1 MLAKTFSASVV
12 GLDANTIEI
21 EVNATNDG
29 DERLLQIVGL
39 PDTAVRES
47 KQRVLSAIFSSS
59 YYPPVGFTIINL
71 APADLKKEGAA
82 FDLPIALGVLAADGA
97 VNRESLEKIMTIGEL
112 ALDGTI
118 RQIKGALPVALHA
131 RSQNGIKALLV
142 PRANAEEAAIGAGDL
157 HIYPVDTLK
166 DAVEFINKKK
176 PKSRVKAEFGDIDE
190 LLDGAPDFKDVK
202 GQVLAKRALEV
213 AAAGG
218 HHCMLIGPPGTGK
231 SMLAQRLPS
240 ILPPMNEMETLETS
254 KIHSIL
260 GYLANGK
267 GLMRQ
272 RPFRS
277 PHHTISDAGLIGG
290 GHNVPKP
297 GEISLAHNG
306 ILFLDEMPEF
316 KKSALEVLRQPL
328 ESGEVT
334 IARASGSFTYPSRFI
349 LISAMNPCPCGH
361 YGSHQRDCRCS
372 HTQVQK
378 YRSKIS
384 GPLLDRI
391 DIHIEVGALNENEL
405 ISTGTGEESTII
417 RKRVLKARLMQNV
430 RFVDSGIYCNSQMNS
445 KHLQEFCALDKE
457 SETLLRHS
465 IRELKLSARAY
476 DRILR
481 VARTVAD
488 LDESDKVT
496 AEHICEAVQY
506 RTLDKQNWS

>member
-1 MLAKTFSASVV
+1 MLAKTYSASVV

-21 EVNATNDG
+21 EVNATNKG
-29 DERLLQIVGL
+29 DDRFMQIVGL

-47 KQRVLSAIFSSS
+47 KQRVTSAIFSSGF
-59 YYPPVGFTIINL
+59 YPPAGLTIINL
-71 APADLKKEGAA
+71 APADLKKEGSA
-82 FDLPIALGVLAADGA
+82 FDLPIALGVLASDGG
-97 VNRESLEKIMTIGEL
+97 VSRESLEQIMTIGEL
-112 ALDGTI
+112 GLDGTI
-118 RQIKGALPVALHA
+118 RPIKGALPIALHA
-131 RSQNGIKALLV
+131 RKQHGIKALLV
-142 PRANAEEAAIGAGDL
+142 PRINAEEAAIGAGDL

-166 DAVEFINKKK
+166 DAVEFINKQK
-176 PKSRVKAEFGDIDE
+176 PKTRVVAHFDSLEE
-190 LLDGAPDFKDVK
+190 PLDSVLDFADVK
-202 GQVLAKRALEV
+202 GQILAKRALEV

-218 HHCMLIGPPGTGK
+218 HHCMLVGPPGTGK

-260 GYLANGK
+260 GFLTNANG
-267 GLMRQ
+267 LISR
-272 RPFRS
+272 RPFRA
-277 PHHTISDAGLIGG
+277 PHHSISDAGLIGG
-290 GHNVPKP
+290 GHNIPRP

-316 KKSALEVLRQPL
+316 KRSVLEVLRQPL

-334 IARASGSFTYPSRFI
+334 ISRASGSFTYPSRFI

-372 HTQVQK
+372 HTQVQR

-391 DIHIEVGALNENEL
+391 DIHIELGALSEEEL
-405 ISTGTGEESTII
+405 ICKGTGENSADI
-417 RKRVLKARLMQNV
+417 RKRVIHARAVQIQ
-430 RFVDSGIYCNSQMNS
+430 RFGENGIYCNSQMNS
-445 KHLQEFCALDKE
+445 RQLQEFCELDKD

-488 LDESDKVT
+488 LDESDRVT
-496 AEHICEAVQY
+496 SEHICEAVQY
-506 RTLDKQNWS
+506 RTLDKQQW